1 MTNEITQRPHWRK
14 IIWILVPILI
24 GIIVFFSMSFLKK
37 APRLKA
43 VTVNAP
49 TVRVINIA
57 PMDLMPRAFG
67 YGTAEPIR
75 VWKAIAQVSGKI
87 IYAHPQ
93 LQKGKMVKKGTVLL
107 RIDPSEYK
115 IIISQLKTKIQ
126 SFKIQIKEQQVQEKN
141 NLELLKIQKKTLA
154 IKKKELARQKKLYEQ
169 KMLSINDYETQLQ
182 GLIAQEAQVQSIQNG
197 LNLIPLQRQ
206 LLTSQM
212 EQGKGD
218 LANAQLQ
225 LSYTE
230 IRAPFA
236 VQIAS
241 VNNKSSEFVQKGQTI
256 FEANDTSAA
265 EIEAQFS
272 PGSARPVFMSL
283 RARFETMDINTPS
296 LGEHLETTALVR
308 IPGFQRERLS
318 WQAELNRFSD
328 TMDTETRTMGL
339 IFVVKNKM
347 GLNPEVRKRPLVK
360 GMFCEVE
367 LQGKLLKDV
376 LVIPRSAV
384 HPGNTVYLLSDDK
397 KLVTR
402 VIEPRF
408 TIENLMVVR
417 KGLKAGETLILSDV
431 IPAVSG
437 TRLDPVEDKV
447 ALKQLMIEAQGAQ
460 P

>member
-1 MTNEITQRPHWRK
+1 MTDQKTLRPRWRNL
-14 IIWILVPILI
+14 IWILIPILI
-24 GIIVFFSMSFLKK
+24 GVIVFFLMSFLKK
-37 APRLKA
+37 APQQKA
-43 VTVNAP
+43 VTVNSP
-49 TVRVINIA
+49 IVRVMKIT

-87 IYAHPQ
+87 IFAHPQ
-93 LQKGKMVKKGTVLL
+93 LQKAKMVKKGTILL

-115 IIISQLKTKIQ
+115 ITISQLKTKIQ

-141 NLELLKIQKKTLA
+141 NLELLKIQKKSLV
-154 IKKKELARQKKLYEQ
+154 IKKKELARQKKLYKQ
-169 KMLSINDYETQLQ
+169 KMLSVNDYETQLQ
-182 GLIAQEAQVQSIQNG
+182 GVISQEAQVQSIQNG
-197 LNLIPLQRQ
+197 LNLIPLQRE

-230 IRAPFA
+230 IKAPFN

-256 FEANDTSAA
+256 FEANDTSAT
-265 EIEAQFS
+265 EIEAQFT

-283 RARFETMDINTPS
+283 KARFETMDINTPS
-296 LGEHLETTALVR
+296 LGKHLEATAFVR
-308 IPGFQRERLS
+308 IPGFQLGRPV
-318 WQAELNRFSD
+318 WQAELNRVSD

-339 IFVVKNKM
+339 IFVVKNQM
-347 GLNPEVRKRPLVK
+347 GIKFDVRKRPLVK

-397 KLVTR
+397 KLMKR
-402 VIEPRF
+402 VIEPGF
-408 TIENLMVVR
+408 TIENLMMVR
-417 KGLKAGETLILSDV
+417 KGLKAGDTLILSDV

-437 TRLDPVEDKV
+437 IPLDPVEDKA
-447 ALKQLMIEAQGAQ
+447 ALKQLMIEAKGAR